1 MDSVLSTAL
10 PLLLGLGSVIL
21 LPVGL
26 RLLARNLRFGWAAT
40 ERATATVV
48 GHEAEGGAD
57 GYHYYPIVTFT
68 AEGASWRV
76 KGRWGYLRSS
86 PYQVGQV
93 VPVYYAPGA
102 PGQARLQRFEACWTT
117 FGLAVVGG
125 ASSLSGL
132 PGLWAGCVYCPE
144 GGQSQGDIHH
154 LSVLIA

>member
-1 MDSVLSTAL
+1 MDTVLSTAL
-10 PLLLGLGSVIL
+10 PLLLGLGGVIL

-125 ASSLSGL
+125 GFLALGVAGL
-132 PGLWAGCVYCPE
+132 VGGLR
-144 GGQSQGDIHH
+144 
-154 LSVLIA
+154 VLP